1 MSALPPK
8 ADMCGATSNV
18 RFGPEA
24 DITGVSLFDQLVC
37 ELLEMK
43 RYLLPQ
49 RFGGLEVDNKLIL
62 RRRLYQ
68 HVGWLLAA
76 LKVMSALTPKAAILP
91 YAQKGLAEQ
100 NMRVAHEVRKLR

>member
-1 MSALPPK
+1 
-8 ADMCGATSNV
+8 MCGATGNV

-43 RYLLPQ
+43 RYLQPQ

-62 RRRLYQ
+62 RRPCT
-68 HVGWLLAA
+68 GMLAGF
-76 LKVMSALTPKAAILP
+76 SPFRIRST
-91 YAQKGLAEQ
+91 
-100 NMRVAHEVRKLR
+100 